1 MPTKTAFWLLYQGSG
16 SFTVTKSRS
25 GNGFAWVKRRRFQEE
40 SEAKSLTEKE
50 ELLQTLEKELL
61 PKIYGFCVL
70 KMNTQQEAEDLSQ
83 EICTEVLKAIRSGK
97 RIENL
102 NAFVWSVSN
111 HMFYNYLR
119 RKRHGADV
127 YLSELLSARDDPE
140 EECILKEQKSLLRR
154 ELALMTGDYRK
165 AVIMHYFDELS
176 CEEIGAAL
184 GKSPGTVRWWLHD
197 ARKTIGKGMNTV
209 REFGEKS
216 FHPGALNV
224 SCQGMPGDRFEP
236 MSCVTRKST
245 QNILLAAYK
254 APVTVGELC
263 TELGIAAPYVED
275 ELEYLTENQLMREV
289 SRGRYQTDFVILPWD
304 SAETADKIREAL
316 FPAYYEKLIRFLEE
330 RKEILTEGR
339 FNTAGFSW
347 ERLLWVYLFIITD
360 RAAARYK
367 VLHGVGIRG
376 REMPL
381 RPRGGQWVALGFD
394 GSAGAGNEGTAATKS
409 RETSRFDGSAGTGNA
424 GTAATKSRETSR
436 FDGSADAG
444 NVGEGKAYYEYN
456 GPLYGVGQETCA
468 VCLIHGWSRCG
479 AEEFLEIPGEVFA
492 LCGRVAEGKLKIGEL
507 EGEEKYLFSVALER
521 KLFVETV
528 DGFSQNFFYVAGE
541 EHDAIER
548 MAQDF
553 YEETAEFYEKAY
565 DIILRQ
571 YVKSIPPHLYWQ
583 MDCILS
589 FKLNYLITC
598 SLDEGLKRGNLCEPD
613 ENAGKWLS
621 LYVSGN
627 ERNAAGEDTASQTRS
642 EAREPEQGAAG
653 KKTVS
658 QREPEAG
665 EPKQVARAAGKEAQV

>member
-1 MPTKTAFWLLYQGSG
+1 M
-16 SFTVTKSRS
+16 RE
-25 GNGFAWVKRRRFQEE
+25 R
-40 SEAKSLTEKE
+40 E

-127 YLSELLSARDDPE
+127 YLSELPSARDDPE
-140 EECILKEQKSLLRR
+140 EECILEEQKSLLRR

-197 ARKTIGKGMNTV
+197 ARKAIGKGMNTM

-216 FHPGALNV
+216 FRPGELNV

-330 RKEILTEGR
+330 RKGVLTEDR

-394 GSAGAGNEGTAATKS
+394 GSVGA
-409 RETSRFDGSAGTGNA
+409 GNA
-424 GTAATKSRETSR
+424 GTAATKSREPSR
-436 FDGSADAG
+436 FDGSAGTG
-444 NVGEGKAYYEYN
+444 NTGEEKAYYEYN

-492 LCGRVAEGKLKIGEL
+492 LCGRVAEGKLKVGEL
-507 EGEEKYLFSVALER
+507 EGKEKYLFSIALER
-521 KLFVETV
+521 KLFVETA

-583 MDCILS
+583 MGCILS

-598 SLDEGLKRGNLCEPD
+598 SLDEGLKRGSLCEPD
-613 ENAGKWLS
+613 ENTGKWLS
-621 LYVSGN
+621 LYVNGN
-627 ERNAAGEDTASQTRS
+627 GRNAAEKETAG
-642 EAREPEQGAAG
+642 RE
-653 KKTVS
+653 
-658 QREPEAG
+658 RPEAG
-665 EPKQVARAAGKEAQV
+665 EPGQGAGTAEKETASRERPEAGENVQDTTATGEEAQI